1 MKTIFLFDVDGTL
14 TPAKSKIKPA
24 FKKTFLDWCRE
35 REFYIVSG
43 GSFERIVGQVSRP
56 IVSEAVGVFACM
68 ANAYYKNI
76 TDNTWQLKYE
86 NKFNPTNKKKLLDAL
101 DWVVK
106 DSAFHIKTGK
116 HYEERTGMLN
126 FSIVGRNAN
135 MDQRKVYEEYDAK
148 FKERVAI
155 VEKLSPDY
163 PELEF
168 VVGGAVSIDIFN
180 TGNDKSQVITKVL
193 HDELET
199 KRIVFVGDRVDFPGN
214 DYSLAKI
221 LKKHPNGMVFS
232 VKDWKET
239 EDLLTTDVFASG

>member
-14 TPAKSKIKPA
+14 TPAKSTIDPA
-24 FKKTFLDWCRE
+24 FRGFFYDWCRE
-35 REFYIVSG
+35 HEFYIVSG
-43 GSFERIVGQVSRP
+43 GSFERIISQLGRP
-56 IVSEAVGVFACM
+56 VISEATGIFACM

-76 TDNTWQLKYE
+76 TGDTWQLKYD
-86 NKFNPTNKKKLLDAL
+86 NKFEPANKQKLFDILDRI
-101 DWVVK
+101 VK
-106 DSAFHIKTGK
+106 DSGFHIKTGK

-126 FSIVGRNAN
+126 FSVVGRNAS
-135 MDQRKVYEEYDAK
+135 MKQRKVYQEYDAK
-148 FKERVAI
+148 TKERVSI
-155 VEKLSPDY
+155 IEMLSPYY

-193 HDELET
+193 RSELET
-199 KRIVFVGDRVDFPGN
+199 KRIVFVGDRIDFPGN

-221 LKKHPNGMVFS
+221 LEEHPNGMVFG
-232 VKDWKET
+232 VEDWRET